1 MGEVS
6 HYDDKYMEIAFK
18 EAQKAQDAGEVPIG
32 CCFVT
37 DNQVIATGRNEVNL
51 TKNATRHAE
60 MVAVDQVIANN
71 KQESG

>member
-37 DNQVIATGRNEVNL
+37 DNQVIAIGRNEVNL
-51 TKNATRHAE
+51 TKVKASIL
-60 MVAVDQVIANN
+60 M
-71 KQESG
+71 KQLQL